1 MKKVI
6 DFYKNILPL
15 IVLIIYAVGYVFLT
29 NYYANFGIDIIYY
42 LSLTDILFF
51 SLGMLITLAII
62 LFIVE
67 FGLSFLMMI
76 FSKEK
81 QSDKEDQDEDVKD
94 KAGKSFIK
102 QLVSTFI
109 LIVIVFLL
117 AHYTEYDFYLYTILF
132 TLMPI
137 KISSSMRAF
146 GEEDKKFQDF
156 EIIFTGSFVTVTLIV
171 VAFLYGNYEAKNVK
185 NINSDIFYNK
195 IEFTFENVQYSTF
208 ENDTLV
214 FIGQTTDDLFVY
226 NTITKKSTV
235 FIKNNLK
242 DIKFYDPAVLT
253 EKEKNEV
260 RLWNS
265 KFNKIFSKNKK
276 TN

>member
-67 FGLSFLMMI
+67 FGLSFLIMI

-81 QSDKEDQDEDVKD
+81 QSVKEDQDENVKD

-109 LIVIVFLL
+109 LIVIVFVL